1 MPDCAA
7 GRKKAP
13 RGRVLVVDDDRGLR
27 EEVLRALRDEGYQA
41 VGAADGLQGIH
52 RLQHE
57 AYDVIVTDL
66 QMPRLDGLSLL
77 REVRRLGYPQ
87 PLVVQTT
94 VLDQPLED
102 VLHRAGAFRVLRKND
117 SLETLL
123 HSVKEALRASQEAKP
138 SAPAARTQ

>member
-1 MPDCAA
+1 MSDDVEC
-7 GRKKAP
+7 RTQAP
-13 RGRVLVVDDDRGLR
+13 RGRVLVVDDDTGLR
-27 EEVLRALRDEGYQA
+27 EAVLRALRKKGYEA
-41 VGAADGLQGIH
+41 VGATDGLQGIH

-66 QMPRLDGLSLL
+66 QMPRLDGLGLL

-94 VLDQPLED
+94 VLDAPLED
-102 VLHRAGAFRVLRKND
+102 VLRRAGAFRVLRKSD

-123 HSVKEALRASQEAKP
+123 QSVAEAQRAALAARASVPGA
-138 SAPAARTQ
+138 